1 MATITGVRVED
12 VRFPTSATAD
22 GSDAMNKDADYS
34 AAYVVLETDAPD
46 PAGSDPTRP
55 GGSGRTLGGYG
66 LTFTIGR
73 GNDIVAEAARQ
84 QAALLVGRDVD
95 ELAADMGAVYRDL
108 TADSQ
113 LRWLGPEKG
122 VVHLS
127 LAAVLNAVWD
137 LVARRAGKPLWRLLV
152 DLTPE
157 QLVDVADLRYLSDA
171 LTRDEALEIL
181 EAREPGRQERLAH
194 LERTGYPVYTTSAG
208 WLGYSDDKLR
218 RLCQEAVDAGYQH
231 VKLKVGANLAED
243 VRRLTIAREVLGPDR
258 NLMIDANQVWD
269 VPQAIEWMR
278 ELARFDPLWIE
289 EPTSP
294 DDILGHAAVRRAV
307 APVGVAT
314 GEHCHNRVMFKQLFQ
329 AEAIDYCQLDTGR
342 LASIN
347 EIVAVLLLAAK
358 FGVPV
363 CPHAG
368 GVGLCEMVQHV
379 SVLDYVAIGGD
390 LTGRVTEYVDHLH
403 EHFTDPC
410 VVEDRGAGTAY
421 VLPSLPGYSTQMY
434 EESLDR
440 FRFPGGTYWATPGP
454 ETSVSGVP
462 VRDTSQH
469 VPH

>member
-12 VRFPTSATAD
+12 VRFPTSVTAD

-46 PAGSDPTRP
+46 PDDP
-55 GGSGRTLGGYG
+55 GATLGGHG

-84 QAALLVGRDVD
+84 QAAALVGRDVD

-108 TADSQ
+108 TSDSQ
-113 LRWLGPEKG
+113 MRWLGPEKG

-127 LAAVLNAVWD
+127 LAAVLNAAWD
-137 LVARRAGKPLWRLLV
+137 LVARRAGKPLWRVLV
-152 DLTPE
+152 DMTPE
-157 QLVDVADLRYLSDA
+157 ELVDVADLRYLSDA
-171 LTRDEALEIL
+171 LTRDEALAILRAREATKQERIARL
-181 EAREPGRQERLAH
+181 EA
-194 LERTGYPVYTTSAG
+194 TGYPVYTTSAG

-231 VKLKVGANLAED
+231 VKLKVGASLEED

-258 NLMIDANQVWD
+258 ALMIDANQVWD

-278 ELARFDPLWIE
+278 ELAKFDPLWIE

-390 LTGRVTEYVDHLH
+390 LEGRVTEYVDHLH

-410 VVEDRGAGTAY
+410 IVADKGAGTAY
-421 VLPSLPGYSTQMY
+421 VLPSRPGYSTQMY
-434 EESLDR
+434 EDSLDR
-440 FRFPGGTYWATPGP
+440 FRFPHGSYWVRDT
-454 ETSVSGVP
+454 P
-462 VRDTSQH
+462 VRDTSEH